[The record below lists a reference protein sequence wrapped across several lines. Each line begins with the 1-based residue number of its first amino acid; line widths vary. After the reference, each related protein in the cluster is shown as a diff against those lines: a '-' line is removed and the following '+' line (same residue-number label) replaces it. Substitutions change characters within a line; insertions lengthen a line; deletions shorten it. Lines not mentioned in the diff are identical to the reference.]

1 MRFDLAVIA
10 DWIEPKATVLD
21 LGCGPGELLAHL
33 RAVKEVVGTGI
44 EKDEDEVATAIG
56 RGLTVIQGDMN
67 EEIRDYPDK
76 SFDYVILSQT
86 LMQVFDPARIIGEMI
101 RVGRYG
107 IVSFPNF
114 GHWRCRAQLFFRGRA
129 PVTRE
134 LPYQWYDTPNIR
146 VIAYADFYALLPDL
160 RLQGAERGRG
170 ARARRRRL
178 GCARDPAQEPPGHP
192 RRLHAR
198 PLIPRAAVEEP
209 TKGCDRAPERGLV
222 ASSPPP
228 TRLLLPR
235 GRHDLPQPIRDSRPS
250 STGQPAGNFEAAG
263 PLTAG
268 SKVPAER
275 RGVRGALGPP
285 AAGGLPFPR
294 GLRLRFRTRR
304 ACGRWSGG

>member
-146 VIAYADFYALLPDL
+146 VIAYADFTRFCRTFGFKVLNEAAV
-160 RLQGAERGRG
+160 RERAGGGSG
-170 ARARRRRL
+170 AR
-178 GCARDPAQEPPGHP
+178 
-192 RRLHAR
+192 
-198 PLIPRAAVEEP
+198 V
-209 TKGCDRAPERGLV
+209 
-222 ASSPPP
+222 
-228 TRLLLPR
+228 TRLKNLLAT
-235 GRHDLPQPIRDSRPS
+235 H
-250 STGQPAGNFEAAG
+250 
-263 PLTAG
+263 
-268 SKVPAER
+268 
-275 RGVRGALGPP
+275 GVFMLAR
-285 AAGGLPFPR
+285 
-294 GLRLRFRTRR
+294 
-304 ACGRWSGG
+304 